1 MCKDKKLKKW
11 KKCVHEDAIGKSQ
24 IYFANYAQSK
34 SNILQNREKLW
45 ILVYQAGYQQ
55 PYISHAGQKT
65 SRHHQDKSSK
75 NTMNIVNESYS
86 PMMAMTKEVIANE
99 LSWIQFKKYDRT
111 QNIFKIVLTC

>member
-1 MCKDKKLKKW
+1 
-11 KKCVHEDAIGKSQ
+11 
-24 IYFANYAQSK
+24 
-34 SNILQNREKLW
+34 
-45 ILVYQAGYQQ
+45 VYQAGYQQ

-99 LSWIQFKKYDRT
+99 LS
-111 QNIFKIVLTC
+111 